1 MSYRQAIPRPEGAE
15 RVEPE
20 AAFARLGAGEA
31 DQLTAVEVVERAF
44 GGRVEPDGLGSGR
57 IAAAVLIPLLR
68 GEGGGLDVVVIRR
81 GVHLR
86 SNPGEIAFP
95 GGRIERGETPAA
107 AALRETHEEVG
118 LAPSAVRLLGALPP
132 VARASRPEPIAAF
145 VGLVE
150 GRPRLSANPMEVDA
164 VMTVPLA
171 ELADPSRYWEER
183 WVRDGIEWRMPFF
196 ELGDDVLWGA
206 SARMLVMLFER
217 LTASR

>member
-1 MSYRQAIPRPEGAE
+1 MSFRQAIPRPEGAE
-15 RVEPE
+15 KVEPE

-31 DQLTAVEVVERAF
+31 GRLAALEVVERAF
-44 GGRVEPDGLGSGR
+44 AGRVVPHRPGPGR

-68 GEGGGLDVVVIRR
+68 GEGDGLEVVVIRR
-81 GVHLR
+81 GAHLR

-95 GGRIERGETPAA
+95 GGRIEPGETPAA

-145 VGLVE
+145 VGVVE
-150 GRPRLSANPMEVDA
+150 GRPRLYENPMEVDA
-164 VMTVPLA
+164 VMTVRLA

-183 WVRDGIEWRMPFF
+183 WVRDGVEWRMPFF
-196 ELGDDVLWGA
+196 ELGDDVVWGA

-217 LTASR
+217 LAASR